1 MMERRR
7 SAKKSRSYSGTPRG
21 SRNSQSS
28 FPASSSGRPPFKERV
43 RSAPLGIPQTEE
55 QPRSRPRY
63 PENIPNGGPEREG
76 QILEPPSGTPSSPS
90 SPTSKYYGA
99 QLQRDKGTGQL
110 TASTS
115 RKSHGITA
123 ENDGKIGGTSDVQE
137 VSLAVLGAP
146 AVGKS
151 TFVHCALDLKRPS
164 TSPVASKKVSLEG
177 QISIVR
183 LFELGLDDVEVTSE
197 QSMRWPERV
206 GDESVPRIDGVLALY
221 DVMNQSS
228 IAPIPPLLSESFR
241 SLYLCCRARKA
252 SYKKHRTYS

>member
-7 SAKKSRSYSGTPRG
+7 SAKKSRSYGGTPKD
-21 SRNSQSS
+21 SRNSQNS
-28 FPASSSGRPPFKERV
+28 FPAPSSGRPPFRERV

-55 QPRSRPRY
+55 QLRPRC
-63 PENIPNGGPEREG
+63 PEDIPNGKPGRES
-76 QILEPPSGTPSSPS
+76 QTSEPPSGTPASPS
-90 SPTSKYYGA
+90 STSSTYYGT
-99 QLQRDKGTGQL
+99 QSQRDKGTSQ
-110 TASTS
+110 AKICTS
-115 RKSHGITA
+115 RKSHGTPA
-123 ENDGKIGGTSDVQE
+123 KNDGKFGSTSDVQE

-151 TFVHCALDLKRPS
+151 TFVHCALDLNKPS

-206 GDESVPRIDGVLALY
+206 GDESMPRIDGVLALY

-241 SLYLCCRARKA
+241 FLHLCCEARMA
-252 SYKKHRTYS
+252 WY

>member
-7 SAKKSRSYSGTPRG
+7 SAKKSRSYSGTPKG

-28 FPASSSGRPPFKERV
+28 FPASSSGRPPFRERV
-43 RSAPLGIPQTEE
+43 RSAPLGIPQLEE
-55 QPRSRPRY
+55 QLQSRPRC
-63 PENIPNGGPEREG
+63 PESIPNGKPGRGSQTSESP
-76 QILEPPSGTPSSPS
+76 LGTPSSPS
-90 SPTSKYYGA
+90 STSSTYYGT
-99 QLQRDKGTGQL
+99 QLQRDKGTNQ
-110 TASTS
+110 AKPSTS
-115 RKSHGITA
+115 RKSHGTPA
-123 ENDGKIGGTSDVQE
+123 ENDEKIGSTSDVQE

-151 TFVHCALDLKRPS
+151 TFVHCALDLKKPS

-206 GDESVPRIDGVLALY
+206 GDECMPRIDGVLALY

-241 SLYLCCRARKA
+241 FLYLCCKARMA
-252 SYKKHRTYS
+252 WY

>member
-7 SAKKSRSYSGTPRG
+7 SAKKSRSYSGTPKG

-43 RSAPLGIPQTEE
+43 KSAPLGIPEPEE
-55 QPRSRPRY
+55 QLQSRPRC
-63 PENIPNGGPEREG
+63 PENIPNGKPGRGSQTSESP
-76 QILEPPSGTPSSPS
+76 LGTPPSPS
-90 SPTSKYYGA
+90 STTYCGTQS
-99 QLQRDKGTGQL
+99 QRDKGTNQ
-110 TASTS
+110 AKPFIS
-115 RKSHGITA
+115 RKSHGTPA
-123 ENDGKIGGTSDVQE
+123 ENDGKLGSTSDVQE

-151 TFVHCALDLKRPS
+151 TFVHCALDLKKPS

-206 GDESVPRIDGVLALY
+206 GAECMPRIDGVLALY

-228 IAPIPPLLSESFR
+228 IAPIPPLLSELFR
-241 SLYLCCRARKA
+241 FLYLCCKARVA
-252 SYKKHRTYS
+252 WY

>member
-1 MMERRR
+1 M
-7 SAKKSRSYSGTPRG
+7 
-21 SRNSQSS
+21 
-28 FPASSSGRPPFKERV
+28 

-55 QPRSRPRY
+55 QLQSRPRC
-63 PENIPNGGPEREG
+63 PEDIPNGKSGRES
-76 QILEPPSGTPSSPS
+76 QTSEPPLDTPSSPS
-90 SPTSKYYGA
+90 STSPKYYGS
-99 QLQRDKGTGQL
+99 QSQRDKGTSQA
-110 TASTS
+110 TPSTS
-115 RKSHGITA
+115 RRSHGTPA
-123 ENDGKIGGTSDVQE
+123 EDDGKFGSTSEVQE

-151 TFVHCALDLKRPS
+151 TFVHCALDLKKPS

-206 GDESVPRIDGVLALY
+206 GDESMPRIDGVLALY

-228 IAPIPPLLSESFR
+228 IAPIPPLLSKSFKF
-241 SLYLCCRARKA
+241 LYLSCKA
-252 SYKKHRTYS
+252 

>member
-7 SAKKSRSYSGTPRG
+7 SAKKSRSYSGTPKG
-21 SRNSQSS
+21 SRSSQSS
-28 FPASSSGRPPFKERV
+28 LPTSSSGRPPFKERV

-55 QPRSRPRY
+55 QLRSRPRC
-63 PENIPNGGPEREG
+63 PENIPDG
-76 QILEPPSGTPSSPS
+76 QSGWESQISEPPLGTPSSPS

-99 QLQRDKGTGQL
+99 QLQHDKGTGQA
-110 TASTS
+110 TPFTGQ
-115 RKSHGITA
+115 KSHGTLA
-123 ENDGKIGGTSDVQE
+123 ENDGKSGNTSHVQE

-151 TFVHCALDLKRPS
+151 TFVHCALDLKKPS

-206 GDESVPRIDGVLALY
+206 GDESMPRIDGVLALY

-228 IAPIPPLLSESFR
+228 IVPIPPLLSESFR
-241 SLYLCCRARKA
+241 FLHLCCKARMA
-252 SYKKHRTYS
+252 WY

>member
-7 SAKKSRSYSGTPRG
+7 SAKKSRSYGGIPKG

-28 FPASSSGRPPFKERV
+28 LPVSSSGRPPFRERV

-55 QPRSRPRY
+55 QLQSRPRC
-63 PENIPNGGPEREG
+63 PEDIPNGKPGRES
-76 QILEPPSGTPSSPS
+76 QTSEPPLGISSSPS
-90 SPTSKYYGA
+90 STSSTYYGT
-99 QLQRDKGTGQL
+99 QSQRDKGTSQ
-110 TASTS
+110 AKPFRS
-115 RKSHGITA
+115 RKSHGTPA
-123 ENDGKIGGTSDVQE
+123 ENEGKFGSTSDVQE

-151 TFVHCALDLKRPS
+151 TFVHCALDLKKPS

-206 GDESVPRIDGVLALY
+206 GDESMPRIDGVLALY

-241 SLYLCCRARKA
+241 FLYLCCKARMA
-252 SYKKHRTYS
+252 WY

>member
-7 SAKKSRSYSGTPRG
+7 SAKKSRSYSGTPKG

-28 FPASSSGRPPFKERV
+28 FLASSSGRPPFKERV

-55 QPRSRPRY
+55 QLRSRPRC
-63 PENIPNGGPEREG
+63 PENIPNDDPGWEA
-76 QILEPPSGTPSSPS
+76 QISEPPLGTPSSSS

-99 QLQRDKGTGQL
+99 QLQQDKGTGQIA
-110 TASTS
+110 TSTS
-115 RKSHGITA
+115 RKSHGFTA
-123 ENDGKIGGTSDVQE
+123 ESDGKIESTSDVQE

-206 GDESVPRIDGVLALY
+206 GDENMPRIDGVLALY

-228 IAPIPPLLSESFR
+228 IAPIPPLLSEYFR
-241 SLYLCCRARKA
+241 FLYLCRKA
-252 SYKKHRTYS
+252 RMAWYKRHRTYF